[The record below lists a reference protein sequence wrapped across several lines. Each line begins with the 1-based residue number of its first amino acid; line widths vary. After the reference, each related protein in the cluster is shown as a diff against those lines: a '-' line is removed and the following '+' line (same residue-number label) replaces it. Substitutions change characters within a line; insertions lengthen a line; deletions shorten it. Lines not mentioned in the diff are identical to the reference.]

1 MRSAALFSP
10 SSMRERHYKD
20 LGLSV
25 EVVTTSQRLSEL
37 TADYDRLYQAANV
50 NLPFQLHEWHV
61 AWWNA
66 FASTSLK
73 IRDRLLFHVVR
84 SAADGCIAIVPLVLS
99 ERPGR
104 GPIKIGTLALIGTD
118 PYITELRKPTIVPGC
133 EAKVGDAV
141 QRSLA
146 KESGWDWAHWTGFGE
161 DFERGL
167 GRGGSLEPM
176 EPSLDYVLDLAP
188 TWDEFR
194 GNLKRNIRESVRH
207 CYNSLKRDGISLEF
221 TVARSGEELKSAL
234 DSFVRLHAA
243 RAGLEDT
250 VAHPD
255 RFAAASTRAFLY
267 DVCQRLAARD
277 IVRVFLLKLS
287 GEIVAARIGF
297 EINDSLYLYYSGYDP
312 NWRKYSV
319 MTTLV
324 TEAIKYAIDRKLKT
338 VNLSAGTDVSKT
350 RWGARPVPFAEAMQL
365 RPRLRSQLASKLYQT
380 AMTAD
385 RNHPVV
391 RLLVRALPRRNWSP
405 S

>member
-1 MRSAALFSP
+1 MLQ
-10 SSMRERHYKD
+10 RHYKD

-37 TADYDRLYQAANV
+37 TADYDRLYRAANV
-50 NLPFQLHEWHV
+50 NLPFQLYEWHV

-66 FASTSLK
+66 FASSSLK
-73 IRDRLLFHVVR
+73 IRDQLLVHVVR
-84 SAADGCIAIVPLVLS
+84 SDADGCIGIVPLVLS

-104 GPIKIGTLALIGTD
+104 GPVKVGTIALIGTD
-118 PYITELRKPTIVPGC
+118 PYITELRKPTIVPGF
-133 EAKVGDAV
+133 EAQVGVAV

-146 KESGWDWAHWTGFGE
+146 RQPGWDWAHWTGISQE
-161 DFERGL
+161 FERAL
-167 GRGGSLEPM
+167 DRGGSLEPM

-207 CYNSLKRDGISLEF
+207 CYNSLKRDGLVLKVS
-221 TVARSGEELKSAL
+221 VARSGAELKHGL
-234 DSFVRLHAA
+234 DAFIRLHAA

-250 VAHPD
+250 VEHPD

-267 DVCQRLAARD
+267 DVCERLSQRD
-277 IVRVFLLKLS
+277 IVRVFLLELS
-287 GEIVAARIGF
+287 GELVAARIAF

-312 NWRKYSV
+312 KWRKYSV

-324 TEAIKYAIDRKLKT
+324 TEAIKYAIERKLKT

-365 RPRLRSQLASKLYQT
+365 RPRLRSQLASKLYRT
-380 AMTAD
+380 AMNAD

-391 RLLVRALPRRNWSP
+391 RLLARALPRRNWSA